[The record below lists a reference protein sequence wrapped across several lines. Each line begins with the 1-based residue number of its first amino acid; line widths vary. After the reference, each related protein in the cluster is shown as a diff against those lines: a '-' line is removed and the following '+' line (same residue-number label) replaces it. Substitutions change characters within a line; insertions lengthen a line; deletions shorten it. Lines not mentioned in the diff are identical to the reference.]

1 MTILIL
7 KYLEE
12 VGMMREVQ
20 ISLRTIEEVKEFVQT
35 ITMFDGD
42 FELISGKYIVDAKS
56 ILGLFSVDLSK
67 PVTLRIDVNDS
78 KMNEVLTCLLYT
90 SDAADEL

>member
-1 MTILIL
+1 
-7 KYLEE
+7 
-12 VGMMREVQ
+12 MREVQ

-67 PVTLRIDVNDS
+67 TVTLRIDVNDS
-78 KMNEVLTCLLYT
+78 KMNEVLTVVEKYK
-90 SDAADEL
+90 AE

>member
-12 VGMMREVQ
+12 VGTMREVQ

-42 FELISGKYIVDAKS
+42 FELISGEYIVDAKS

-78 KMNEVLTCLLYT
+78 KMNEVLTVIEKYK
-90 SDAADEL
+90 AE

>member
-12 VGMMREVQ
+12 VGTMREVQ

-42 FELISGKYIVDAKS
+42 FELISGEYIVDAKS

-78 KMNEVLTCLLYT
+78 KMNEVLTVIEKLSLIHI
-90 SDAADEL
+90 

>member
-42 FELISGKYIVDAKS
+42 FELISGEYIVDAKS

-78 KMNEVLTCLLYT
+78 KMNEVLTVIEKYK
-90 SDAADEL
+90 AE

>member
-1 MTILIL
+1 MGT
-7 KYLEE
+7 
-12 VGMMREVQ
+12 MREVQ

-67 PVTLRIDVNDS
+67 PVTLKIDVNNS
-78 KMNEVLTCLLYT
+78 KMNEVLTVIEKYK
-90 SDAADEL
+90 AE

>member
-12 VGMMREVQ
+12 VGTMREVQ

-42 FELISGKYIVDAKS
+42 FELISGKY
-56 ILGLFSVDLSK
+56 LS
-67 PVTLRIDVNDS
+67 LIHI
-78 KMNEVLTCLLYT
+78 
-90 SDAADEL
+90 

>member
-12 VGMMREVQ
+12 VGTMREVQ
-20 ISLRTIEEVKEFVQT
+20 ISLRTIEEVKEFVET

-42 FELISGKYIVDAKS
+42 FELISGEYIVDAKS

-78 KMNEVLTCLLYT
+78 KMNEVLTVIEKYK
-90 SDAADEL
+90 AE

>member
-12 VGMMREVQ
+12 VGTMREVQ

-78 KMNEVLTCLLYT
+78 KMNEVLTVVEKYK
-90 SDAADEL
+90 AE